1 LRQKIKRLLS
11 LLLKTGITIGV
22 IYWIISKFGWEK
34 ISSTISHADPLWITG
49 GVILFVISIL
59 LGALQWRILLQN
71 RGLDLPLGKMISLYF
86 TGMFFN
92 NFMLGMVAGDSYK
105 VAHLHFNEGKAKSGF
120 AATFYD
126 RIAGL
131 LVISIF
137 ALAGG
142 IWLFFKGTTAIG
154 EKLGS
159 GSRSAAHKTLP
170 LPCKIRVT
178 NLENGRSAV
187 LRVNDRGPFI
197 GDRILDVTTPVAKD
211 LGFYRKGLA
220 RVRIEVLSVGDG
232 KYRID

>member
-1 LRQKIKRLLS
+1 MKSYLFRVLSFGAVFAAASS
-11 LLLKTGITIGV
+11 LLFWFSGCASPQYRGYKCAPYTLRGVYYEPLAPKEAVGYEEIG
-22 IYWIISKFGWEK
+22 
-34 ISSTISHADPLWITG
+34 TASHYHG
-49 GVILFVISIL
+49 GSF
-59 LGALQWRILLQN
+59 
-71 RGLDLPLGKMISLYF
+71 
-86 TGMFFN
+86 
-92 NFMLGMVAGDSYK
+92 
-105 VAHLHFNEGKAKSGF
+105 
-120 AATFYD
+120 
-126 RIAGL
+126 
-131 LVISIF
+131 
-137 ALAGG
+137 
-142 IWLFFKGTTAIG
+142 FFKGTTAIG

-220 RVRIEVLSVGDG
+220 RVRIKVLSVGDG